1 MICTRL
7 AHCHTTGRRHVL
19 AAATTGF
26 IDFLSKNGG
35 AADKV
40 CASVGIGEDQLRDIN
55 QPLDLAAY
63 VQMMELASADTR
75 NDNFGLWFGQQ
86 FQPEDLGLIGG
97 IAIASPTLG
106 AALSNLARLFP
117 YHQQVTHTAFRRHG
131 EFLSLEYRIV
141 DGGIVE
147 RRHDAELTLGMFVN
161 VLRHCLGSRWAPAEV
176 HFEHLR
182 PADWREH
189 SQAFLAPV
197 RFGQTTNA
205 LLFTDDGLHQR
216 MPHGNLQRANSLSQ
230 QLVGIGGNVGTLSLL
245 DHVKGEIRTH
255 LPGGVPSVHAVAEAV
270 GLPRWTLQRRLSEYG
285 LCFSDVIDLVRRDLA
300 ARHIQQRYVPVVEMS
315 ELLGYSELSAFS
327 RAFCRWFGS
336 SPQKFRAA
344 LFAPERAATL
354 NPKWAARRQ
363 AANRSPPV
371 GAIGR

>member
-1 MICTRL
+1 MISTRL
-7 AHCHTTGRRHVL
+7 AHCRTTSRRHVL

-40 CASVGIGEDQLRDIN
+40 CAGVGIEEDQLRDIN

-63 VQMMELASADTR
+63 VQMMELASAETR

-106 AALSNLARLFP
+106 AALSNLARFFP
-117 YHQQVTHTAFRRHG
+117 YHQQVTYTAFRRRS

-197 RFGQTTNA
+197 RFGQPTNA
-205 LLFTDDGLHQR
+205 LLFTDDGLHQC
-216 MPHGNLQRANSLSQ
+216 MPHGNLPRANSLSQ

-245 DHVKGEIRTH
+245 DHVKGEIRTR
-255 LPGGVPSVHAVAEAV
+255 LPGGVPSVHVVAEAV

-285 LCFSDVIDLVRRDLA
+285 LCFSDAIDLVRRELA

-327 RAFCRWFGS
+327 RAFCRWFGM

-344 LFAPERAATL
+344 LFAPEHAAL
-354 NPKWAARRQ
+354 R
-363 AANRSPPV
+363 
-371 GAIGR
+371 